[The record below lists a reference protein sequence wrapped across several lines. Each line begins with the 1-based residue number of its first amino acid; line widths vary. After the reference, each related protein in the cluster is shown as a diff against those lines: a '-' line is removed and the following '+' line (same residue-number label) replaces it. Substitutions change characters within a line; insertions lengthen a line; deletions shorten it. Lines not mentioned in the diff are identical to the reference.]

1 MRTGG
6 KHLGTLALL
15 GGVVLTGC
23 AAQVRPDGQRL
34 LTTPSAIGELSVP
47 VSTFAERRF
56 LTVVRQQYDF
66 SCGSAALA
74 TLLRYHYG
82 EARSEENVFLGMF
95 RDGDQAAI
103 RRVGFSLLDMKRFL
117 AAERLR
123 ADGFRVTLPE
133 IEKAGVPGI
142 ALIDVGGYKHFVVLK
157 GVLGDQLLLGDP
169 ALGLR
174 TINRKTFLKQWN
186 GIYFVIN
193 DRLPLGRS
201 QWNGPRQWSAYA
213 RAPLS
218 PLYPFLEPL
227 SVQALFLTA
236 PGFGQF

>member
-1 MRTGG
+1 MRAGG
-6 KHLGTLALL
+6 DHLRALALL
-15 GGVVLTGC
+15 GGAVLAGC

-34 LTTPSAIGELSVP
+34 LTTPGAIGEVSVP
-47 VSTFAERRF
+47 VTTFGERRF

-82 EARSEENVFLGMF
+82 ESLSEEQVFLGMF
-95 RDGDQAAI
+95 RDGDRAAI

-117 AAERLR
+117 ASGHLR
-123 ADGFRVTLPE
+123 ADGFRVALPE

-157 GVLGDQLLLGDP
+157 GVQGDRLLLGDP

-174 TINRKTFLKQWN
+174 TVSRKMFLKQWN

-193 DRLPLGRS
+193 DRLPLARS
-201 QWNGPRQWSAYA
+201 QWNGPRQWAAYV
-213 RAPLS
+213 RAPIS
-218 PLYPFLEPL
+218 PLNPFTQPL
-227 SVQALFLTA
+227 SIQSLFLTA
-236 PGFGQF
+236 PGYGEF